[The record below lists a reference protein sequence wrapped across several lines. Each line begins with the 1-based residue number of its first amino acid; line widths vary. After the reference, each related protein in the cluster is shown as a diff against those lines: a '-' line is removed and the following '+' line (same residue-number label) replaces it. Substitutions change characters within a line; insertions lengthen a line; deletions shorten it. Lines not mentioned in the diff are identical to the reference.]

1 MQLLDTSLQIHKI
14 LFALIVNVN
23 SYLWD
28 QHFSVIKKNQVN
40 TYTQFMAPVVKVDRK
55 NVVKS
60 EDKMK
65 LVDHFNS
72 LLHW

>member
-40 TYTQFMAPVVKVDRK
+40 TYTQFMAPVVKVHRK
-55 NVVKS
+55 TVVKS